1 MSTNMYGG
9 GMDPMGGTGFG
20 ALSESGNKS
29 AEKKGSRER
38 QSLIPVTAKQ
48 ILTCENVD
56 DVFRLDGAE
65 LFTVKIIGTVDS
77 VAEHATNHTY
87 QISDST
93 GSIECKLW
101 IDKDSGGSVAMS
113 ANTLVRICGSL
124 REYEGRRHVL
134 VYDMSRVDDWNE
146 LTHHMLEVVY
156 VHLLHTRGPIQSSGR
171 PLAASSPGGFAM
183 APSFSARA
191 AATSASVSGSKSS
204 LQDALCDVIR
214 SDQSEPG
221 MNSQDAFK
229 RLSPKFSGLTLRDIQ
244 GAISE
249 LCNSGVLYST
259 VDDDHFKTT
268 DS

>member
-9 GMDPMGGTGFG
+9 GMDPMGGTGLG

-29 AEKKGSRER
+29 AEKKVGLLLHTCLVYFFTLNPIQGSRER

-101 IDKDSGGSVAMS
+101 IDKDSGGSVATS

-146 LTHHMLEVVY
+146 LTHHML
-156 VHLLHTRGPIQSSGR
+156 GD
-171 PLAASSPGGFAM
+171 
-183 APSFSARA
+183 
-191 AATSASVSGSKSS
+191 S
-204 LQDALCDVIR
+204 L
-214 SDQSEPG
+214 
-221 MNSQDAFK
+221 
-229 RLSPKFSGLTLRDIQ
+229 
-244 GAISE
+244 
-249 LCNSGVLYST
+249 
-259 VDDDHFKTT
+259 
-268 DS
+268 